1 MNDDLILVLEDSS
14 PIGLVIED
22 SSSPLTLT
30 LGDGE
35 TEYPVYD
42 GATEFTPT
50 RSVQTVITARR
61 VLLDNI
67 TINPIPQNYGLV
79 TYNGSVITIT

>member
-22 SSSPLTLT
+22 SSPLTLT

-35 TEYPVYD
+35 PEFPVYE
-42 GATEFTPT
+42 GSTEFTPT
-50 RSVQTVITARR
+50 RETQVVVTARK
-61 VLLDNI
+61 VVLDNI

-79 TYNGSVITIT
+79 TYNGSVITIS